1 MAKISNLK
9 KIVNEDFPQE
19 NRTLIGKLAFIL
31 NPFFDAIVNA
41 LNKNLTFN
49 DNLNAQDVNINIQA
63 PLSANPYFLKTD
75 LKGICRGIMVLN
87 VTNLTNNNAVLTAA
101 PFVEYD
107 LVSNTEIKIKN
118 ITGLTDGN
126 KYTIRIVLF
135 A

>member
-19 NRTLIGKLAFIL
+19 NRTLTTKLAFII
-31 NPFFDAIVNA
+31 NPFFDSIVNA

-49 DNLNAQDVNINIQA
+49 DNLNAQDTTITVTA
-63 PLSANPYFLKTD
+63 PLSANPFFLKTD
-75 LKGICRGIMVLN
+75 LKGICKGSSILQ
-87 VTNLTNNNAVLTAA
+87 VTNLTNNNAVLTEA
-101 PFVEYD
+101 PFMEFD

-118 ITGLTDGN
+118 ITGLTSGN
-126 KYTIRIVLF
+126 KYSIRIVLF